1 MAGRND
7 GQDSRVEM
15 NNSSHTNDTS
25 ASHLLLANPSNSFN
39 NTSYI
44 KNHTEHDAEQDR
56 ASLNAL
62 KVAFSSLQ
70 GYHND
75 QAKKL
80 FSLQRKYIRLQEFV
94 ESTYGNI
101 DWTFLEQASQQDQS
115 SMAQAAGAYNGPQ
128 NQEFGNTLLL
138 MKNNQSLS
146 KEILANEQKLKDY
159 MKEKERLRDDV
170 DCLAQVLDQ
179 KKAELISKDEELS
192 KLNEKIVVLQRELE
206 IRNNLVTENEQ
217 LRQRVELYERSGVLN
232 ERDPEKDDLRA
243 RLRNVQEECHRLHAL
258 YEEQGR
264 KLDARDKEITRLQS
278 QCKQFEIENSI
289 LRSQRNE
296 GNDMTDSGT
305 NAELEK
311 ALELVK
317 KQSSEIKALKDA
329 AQLQQTV
336 IQDMLNKAKLNGAVK
351 AGELRA
357 NQIADGQSGHYFGDE
372 YNRQPNYPLV
382 VRPGQDKFNDTR
394 TVRPEMPSN
403 TPKYSN
409 FSPDSAYLGISK
421 LTGQRLVAVSS
432 PQIKESIIPT
442 GNLNI
447 RTMMANENRPPAVN
461 VADSCNLD
469 PAHNVYV
476 DTNFKPRLRAS
487 DSDLSRFSGHDEN
500 IQRNNSSSL
509 SPPGILTRQQDQYA
523 YVDHGA
529 KPKNSDKLGVPTRM
543 TQSEVI
549 YGNVSP
555 KRDDASGHGSM
566 TGSAFYP
573 AHAGSQKLENR
584 PVGIPEENSAK
595 ARLYNGE
602 PDYENVFQNH
612 ETAERSTFDQR
623 EGSRAIYENFSDTII
638 GDRHI
643 NENRAYSG
651 PNIDSHG
658 NFGLNRT
665 ANENIEG
672 GSERVN
678 SLKICPSCNREF
690 SRLTLDEFQLH
701 VYECFDSNDD
711 QPTTLQA
718 PRNVSQEDDRTC
730 PMCGNT
736 FPMTVPQE
744 TYEAHV
750 LAHFG
755 EEQFEL
761 VNS

>member
-1 MAGRND
+1 MKLLMAKQLTPSRSSYHVMFFVFHRYVDMAGRNN

-44 KNHTEHDAEQDR
+44 KNHTEYDAEQDR

-80 FSLQRKYIRLQEFV
+80 FSLQRKYNRLQEFV

-128 NQEFGNTLLL
+128 NQELGNTMLQREL
-138 MKNNQSLS
+138 MKNKQSLS
-146 KEILANEQKLKDY
+146 KEIVANEQKLKDY
-159 MKEKERLRDDV
+159 MKETERLRYDV

-192 KLNEKIVVLQRELE
+192 KLNEKIGVLQRELE
-206 IRNNLVTENEQ
+206 LRNNLVTENEQ

-336 IQDMLNKAKLNGAVK
+336 IQDMLNKAKLNGK
-351 AGELRA
+351 
-357 NQIADGQSGHYFGDE
+357 
-372 YNRQPNYPLV
+372 
-382 VRPGQDKFNDTR
+382 
-394 TVRPEMPSN
+394 
-403 TPKYSN
+403 
-409 FSPDSAYLGISK
+409 
-421 LTGQRLVAVSS
+421 
-432 PQIKESIIPT
+432 
-442 GNLNI
+442 
-447 RTMMANENRPPAVN
+447 
-461 VADSCNLD
+461 
-469 PAHNVYV
+469 
-476 DTNFKPRLRAS
+476 
-487 DSDLSRFSGHDEN
+487 
-500 IQRNNSSSL
+500 
-509 SPPGILTRQQDQYA
+509 
-523 YVDHGA
+523 
-529 KPKNSDKLGVPTRM
+529 
-543 TQSEVI
+543 
-549 YGNVSP
+549 
-555 KRDDASGHGSM
+555 
-566 TGSAFYP
+566 
-573 AHAGSQKLENR
+573 
-584 PVGIPEENSAK
+584 
-595 ARLYNGE
+595 
-602 PDYENVFQNH
+602 
-612 ETAERSTFDQR
+612 
-623 EGSRAIYENFSDTII
+623 
-638 GDRHI
+638 
-643 NENRAYSG
+643 
-651 PNIDSHG
+651 
-658 NFGLNRT
+658 
-665 ANENIEG
+665 
-672 GSERVN
+672 
-678 SLKICPSCNREF
+678 
-690 SRLTLDEFQLH
+690 
-701 VYECFDSNDD
+701 
-711 QPTTLQA
+711 
-718 PRNVSQEDDRTC
+718 
-730 PMCGNT
+730 
-736 FPMTVPQE
+736 
-744 TYEAHV
+744 
-750 LAHFG
+750 
-755 EEQFEL
+755 
-761 VNS
+761 

>member
-1 MAGRND
+1 MKLLMAKQLTTSRSSYHVMFFVFHRYVDMAGRNN

-44 KNHTEHDAEQDR
+44 KNHTEYDAEQDR

-80 FSLQRKYIRLQEFV
+80 FSLQRKYNRLQEFV

-128 NQEFGNTLLL
+128 NQELGNTMLQREL
-138 MKNNQSLS
+138 MKTKQSLS
-146 KEILANEQKLKDY
+146 KEIVANEQKLKDY
-159 MKEKERLRDDV
+159 MKETERLRYDV

-192 KLNEKIVVLQRELE
+192 KLNEKIGVLQRELE
-206 IRNNLVTENEQ
+206 LRNNLVTENEQ

-336 IQDMLNKAKLNGAVK
+336 IQDMLNKAKLNGK
-351 AGELRA
+351 
-357 NQIADGQSGHYFGDE
+357 
-372 YNRQPNYPLV
+372 
-382 VRPGQDKFNDTR
+382 
-394 TVRPEMPSN
+394 
-403 TPKYSN
+403 
-409 FSPDSAYLGISK
+409 
-421 LTGQRLVAVSS
+421 
-432 PQIKESIIPT
+432 
-442 GNLNI
+442 
-447 RTMMANENRPPAVN
+447 
-461 VADSCNLD
+461 
-469 PAHNVYV
+469 
-476 DTNFKPRLRAS
+476 
-487 DSDLSRFSGHDEN
+487 
-500 IQRNNSSSL
+500 
-509 SPPGILTRQQDQYA
+509 
-523 YVDHGA
+523 
-529 KPKNSDKLGVPTRM
+529 
-543 TQSEVI
+543 
-549 YGNVSP
+549 
-555 KRDDASGHGSM
+555 
-566 TGSAFYP
+566 
-573 AHAGSQKLENR
+573 
-584 PVGIPEENSAK
+584 
-595 ARLYNGE
+595 
-602 PDYENVFQNH
+602 
-612 ETAERSTFDQR
+612 
-623 EGSRAIYENFSDTII
+623 
-638 GDRHI
+638 
-643 NENRAYSG
+643 
-651 PNIDSHG
+651 
-658 NFGLNRT
+658 
-665 ANENIEG
+665 
-672 GSERVN
+672 
-678 SLKICPSCNREF
+678 
-690 SRLTLDEFQLH
+690 
-701 VYECFDSNDD
+701 
-711 QPTTLQA
+711 
-718 PRNVSQEDDRTC
+718 
-730 PMCGNT
+730 
-736 FPMTVPQE
+736 
-744 TYEAHV
+744 
-750 LAHFG
+750 
-755 EEQFEL
+755 
-761 VNS
+761 